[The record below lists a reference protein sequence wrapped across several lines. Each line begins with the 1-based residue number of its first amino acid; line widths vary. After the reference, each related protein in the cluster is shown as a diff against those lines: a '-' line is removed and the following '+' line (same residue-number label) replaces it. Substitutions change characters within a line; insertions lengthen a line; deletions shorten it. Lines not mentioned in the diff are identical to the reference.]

1 MITKYEDLTPEERME
16 ICNGCGGK
24 GSIIKPP
31 HRIFFKASC
40 DHHDYGYWK
49 GGTETDRKRCD
60 IKFYN
65 AMVIDCTSL
74 PWYNYLRYRPWC
86 WVYYHS
92 VREFGKKYFY
102 FADKPR
108 QDF

>member
-31 HRIFFKASC
+31 HR
-40 DHHDYGYWK
+40 
-49 GGTETDRKRCD
+49 KRCD

-65 AMVIDCTSL
+65 AMVMDCTSL